1 MSRHRTIAEQAV
13 AQLLSAYRKGF
24 FPMADVRTGDVR
36 WFNPETRGVMPITA
50 PSADAPIVA
59 EPESNDA
66 TGADPAPAPGAFH
79 VPRSLRQRVRAG
91 KFTITSDRAFAA
103 TIVGCA
109 DPSRDGA
116 WIDETIIRTYRLL
129 HDAGHAHSIEAW
141 LPDPDAPIDAD
152 EPVDIGRERAGA
164 SGPPLRLVG
173 GLYGV
178 SLGAAFFGE
187 SMFSRADW
195 GGTDASKVCLVH
207 LVAHLRRRGYTLL
220 DTQMWSWHLEQFG
233 CQEVTRAKFLP
244 MLEKACRKRGVT
256 WGKFEALPTDGDT
269 DADVSRSAP
278 RVQKRLPGKNA

>member
-50 PSADAPIVA
+50 PAHEVSPEDAPLSEAV
-59 EPESNDA
+59 
-66 TGADPAPAPGAFH
+66 FH
-79 VPRSLRQRVRAG
+79 VPRTLRQRVRSG
-91 KFTITSDRAFAA
+91 RFTITSDRAFAA

-109 DPSRDGA
+109 DPSREGA

-141 LPDPDAPIDAD
+141 LPDTDGPIDAD
-152 EPVDIGRERAGA
+152 APIDIGRERAAA

-178 SLGAAFFGE
+178 SIGSAFFGE
-187 SMFSRADW
+187 SMFSRDDW
-195 GGTDASKVCLVH
+195 GGRDASKVCLVH

-233 CQEVTRAKFLP
+233 CREVPRATFLP
-244 MLEKACRKRGVT
+244 LLEKACRKRSVT
-256 WGKFEALPTDGDT
+256 WGEFEALATDGDT
-269 DADVSRSAP
+269 DDDVSRSAP
-278 RVQKRLPGKNA
+278 RVPKRLPGNSA